1 MKILVTCAHGTGTGP
16 VMKAKVEQVLQEYR
30 IPFETIHHCAISEA
44 KTLARD
50 YDIIFCATSFA
61 SIFKNAADAGTT
73 VIGMRNILSLEE
85 IRLRLHDDPERAAS
99 AHHAA
104 VHALLADKLQSKIKY
119 LRKNLPGYTQMAL
132 HYRKIGSDS
141 TLADDIIARLL
152 EHVCLQDSIP
162 RTRAA
167 WDKALTRGEQELI
180 PAASELAAKLTRIL
194 AAYSD
199 AKQQLQQLKQPAIRA
214 DIEAHLARL
223 IYPEFIRASDSRDL
237 DLIDR
242 ALAATLKRIEK
253 ARLDPLKDLQR
264 QQDLAPWETTLQQ
277 ALAKH
282 GMSRASD
289 NPPRGTPAATRT
301 ALLDYWRLVE
311 AWRIQTY
318 AQELGSPLKA
328 SPKRLQ
334 EAAEK
339 L

>member
-1 MKILVTCAHGTGTGP
+1 MPARRGSPITDWQWDELPA
-16 VMKAKVEQVLQEYR
+16 QE
-30 IPFETIHHCAISEA
+30 
-44 KTLARD
+44 TLANGITG
-50 YDIIFCATSFA
+50 YPALT
-61 SIFKNAADAGTT
+61 
-73 VIGMRNILSLEE
+73 LEDGK
-85 IRLRLHDDPERAAS
+85 IRLRLHDDPERAAA

-104 VHALLADKLQSKIKY
+104 THALLADKLQAKIKY

-132 HYRKIGSDS
+132 HYRKIGNDS

-152 EHVCLQDSIP
+152 EHVSLRDGIP
-162 RTRAA
+162 RSRTA
-167 WDKALTRGEQELI
+167 WETALARGEQELI
-180 PAASELAAKLTRIL
+180 PAASDLAAKLTRIL
-194 AAYSD
+194 ASYSD
-199 AKQQLQQLKQPAIRA
+199 AKQQLQNLKQPAIKN
-214 DIEAHLARL
+214 DIAAHLERL

-237 DLIDR
+237 ELIDR

-264 QQDLAPWETTLQQ
+264 QQDLAPWEATLQQ
-277 ALAKH
+277 TLAKH
-282 GMSRASD
+282 GMTRASD
-289 NPPRGTPAATRT
+289 NPPRGTPASTRA
-301 ALLDYWRLVE
+301 ALLDYWRLTE